1 MADSREVAQ
10 RYADLFM
17 QRFNEID
24 SNSWKKPWI
33 SSTASPMNIK
43 GREYRRS
50 NRLLL
55 AFLCEKM
62 DWKLPVFMTWQ
73 QASKLD
79 VCVQKGQKSF
89 PVVWFREWYEKDGK
103 KISEDDHR
111 KFPRDEWKEW
121 IRKYSMSYNNV
132 FNIAQTDFQD
142 KRPKQYAKLQD
153 AINGSVKTTVEFSCK
168 AFDEAFDNG
177 EWLCPITRNDGDKE
191 YYSPS
196 EDRIVVP
203 DKERFPDQRDFYGT
217 LAHEMV
223 HSTGTEQRLSR
234 DMTGFFGT
242 ESYAREELVAE
253 LGSAILS
260 STTGIQSS
268 IREDNLQYLKS
279 WSQAISDDPGVITRA
294 VSDAAAA
301 DDLIDKTLRLTQR
314 IANELNMNEIIPDLN
329 VLETPSQ
336 DSRTQ
341 TQDQQRTHSRSL

>member
-17 QRFNEID
+17 QRFSEID
-24 SNSWKKPWI
+24 SDSWKKPWI
-33 SSTASPMNIK
+33 SSTASPMNIT

-62 DWKLPVFMTWQ
+62 GWKLPVFLTWQ

-89 PVVWFREWYEKDGK
+89 PVVWFRDWYEKDGK
-103 KISEDDHR
+103 KISEEELR
-111 KFPRDEWKEW
+111 ALPREEWKEW
-121 IRKYSMSYNNV
+121 NHKYTMSYNNV
-132 FNIAQTDFQD
+132 FNIAQTDFQE
-142 KRPKQYAKLQD
+142 KRPEQYAKLAE

-168 AFDEAFDNG
+168 AFDEALERG
-177 EWLCPITRNDGDKE
+177 EWLCPVIRNDDDRAF
-191 YYSPS
+191 YSPS

-203 DKERFPDQRDFYGT
+203 DKDRFPDQRDFYGT

-223 HSTGTEQRLSR
+223 HSTGTEQRLCR

-268 IREDNLQYLKS
+268 IQEDNLRYLKS

-294 VSDAAAA
+294 VCDAASAA
-301 DDLIDKTLRLTQR
+301 DLIDKTLHLTQR
-314 IANELNMNEIIPDLN
+314 LANELDMKEIIPDLG

-336 DSRTQ
+336 DCRTQ
-341 TQDQQRTHSRSL
+341 TQEQQRTHSRSI